1 MSPKTI
7 TVAQL
12 AFLLVTLAM
21 SLVFRTLPAEKP
33 SLIFVVASIAGT
45 NAFAFAHHRFG
56 GVEPTTKDKLLIGA
70 SFSLCVVIS
79 AIGFALADMPLLMPE
94 VTVPI
99 SMIGVA
105 VFPFVLTK
113 MAWKAI
119 SAKAAQGSAGKGGGS
134 G

>member
-7 TVAQL
+7 TIAQL
-12 AFLLVTLAM
+12 AFLLVALAM
-21 SLVFRTLPAEKP
+21 ALAFRSLPGEKP

-45 NAFAFAHHRFG
+45 NAFAFAHHRLG
-56 GVEPTTKDKLLIGA
+56 GAEPTTKDKLLIGA

-79 AIGFALADMPLLMPE
+79 AIGFALAEMPLLLPE

-113 MAWKAI
+113 IAWKAI
-119 SAKAAQGSAGKGGGS
+119 SAKAAEGGAGKGGGS

>member
-12 AFLLVTLAM
+12 AFLLVALAM
-21 SLVFRTLPAEKP
+21 ALAFRSLPGDKP
-33 SLIFVVASIAGT
+33 SLIFMVASIVGT
-45 NAFAFAHHRFG
+45 HVFVFAQHRFG
-56 GVEPTTKDKLLIGA
+56 GEEPTAKEKLLMGA
-70 SFSLCVVIS
+70 SFALCVVIS
-79 AIGFALADMPLLMPE
+79 AIGFALADMPLLLPE

-113 MAWKAI
+113 TAWRAI
-119 SAKAAQGSAGKGGGS
+119 STKAADGRAGKGGGS